1 VIFSNSKQDLC
12 MCRMIAFAL
21 LALALAAPSVADDDT
36 TKKKLLP
43 DLVLRAE
50 PAEITIGGT
59 CRLVSVIPDR
69 CAIGEIISYSL
80 HDVRFA
86 ARFDPEKQRM
96 VDNGRPHCPIDPFPI
111 DMFSA
116 LPIDSPGPHTPRFNV
131 RDPDTKGFALDV
143 KPRFVG
149 CYLLTVAWTVMG
161 DPKAPLETVRTLKSQ
176 PVILTVRPPKADL
189 GRPIIKPEWLPTT
202 ARLYGQAFEDFEN
215 YTSPFPE
222 DQHITDTSDPLSL
235 EHAAELAAELS
246 TLFLEVKKLTPKVAR
261 VLTTRANNEYPV
273 YLSGVTALEGP
284 DAVAVAE
291 ALASTPAPVVIKHL
305 QRISA
310 AALAA
315 LRKKATITLPPD
327 EKLTIVP

>member
-1 VIFSNSKQDLC
+1 

-21 LALALAAPSVADDDT
+21 LALALDVPSVANDDT
-36 TKKKLLP
+36 TKKRPLP

-69 CAIGEIISYSL
+69 FAIGEIISYRL
-80 HDVRFA
+80 YDIRLA
-86 ARFDPEKQRM
+86 ARFDPEQQRM
-96 VDNGRPHCPIDPFPI
+96 VDNGRPQAALNPFP
-111 DMFSA
+111 DDKFSA
-116 LPIDSPGPHTPRFNV
+116 LPIRSPGPHTPAFNV

-149 CYLLTVAWTVMG
+149 CYLLTVAWSVAD
-161 DPKAPLETVRTLKSQ
+161 DPQRLLETRRTLKSQ
-176 PVILTVRPPKADL
+176 PVILTVRPPKDDR

-202 ARLYGQAFEDFEN
+202 SQLYGQAFEDSGN

-222 DQHITDTSDPLSL
+222 DQQIVSTVDPMSP
-235 EHAAELAAELS
+235 EHAAELAAERS
-246 TLFLEVKKLTPKVAR
+246 TIFLEVKKLTPEVAR
-261 VLTTRANNEYPV
+261 LLTTRANNEFPV
-273 YLSGVTALEGP
+273 YLSGITALDGS

-310 AALAA
+310 PALAA
-315 LRKKATITLPPD
+315 LRKKATITIPPD